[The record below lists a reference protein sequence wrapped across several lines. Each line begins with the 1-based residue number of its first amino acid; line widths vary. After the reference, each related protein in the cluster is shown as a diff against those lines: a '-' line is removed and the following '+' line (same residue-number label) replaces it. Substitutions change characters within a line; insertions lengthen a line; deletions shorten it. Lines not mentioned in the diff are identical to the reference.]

1 MTFVT
6 ARVCRTLIDMSLID
20 VQHDSGICTLT
31 LNRPEKRNALSPEL
45 IAELEDQL
53 AAVGT
58 DDHLRVLILAGAGK
72 SFCAGMDLQG
82 VLDDPERM
90 AGMLHGLSRAMR
102 MVRRLSVPTIA
113 RVQGAAVGG
122 GCGLAVVCDYALT
135 HPEAKLGYPE
145 VELGVCPAV
154 VAPWLIRRIGA
165 GPARG
170 LLLAGGTLSAAR
182 AMEIRMIDQIVDKE
196 QLMEESVALAHRLA
210 KGGQRAMAVTKA
222 WLNELED
229 AGNDGPLDRA
239 AAISAEIIAGDEAQE
254 RLGRLFGDS

>member
-45 IAELEDQL
+45 ISELEDQL

-58 DDHLRVLILAGAGK
+58 DAHLRVLILAGAGK

-122 GCGLAVVCDYALT
+122 GCGLCVVADFAVS

-145 VELGVCPAV
+145 VGLGVCPAV
-154 VAPWLIRRIGA
+154 VAPWLVKRIGA
-165 GPARG
+165 GPAREM
-170 LLLAGGTLSAAR
+170 LLAGGTMTGADALHRGLVTALHPREELEGAA
-182 AMEIRMIDQIVDKE
+182 MD
-196 QLMEESVALAHRLA
+196 LAHHLC
-210 KGGQRAMAVTKA
+210 KGGRHAMAVTKR
-222 WLNELED
+222 WLNELDGSLDD
-229 AGNDGPLDRA
+229 APLDRA
-239 AAISAEIIAGDEAQE
+239 AELSAEVIATDEARE
-254 RLGRLFGDS
+254 RLQAVFKA